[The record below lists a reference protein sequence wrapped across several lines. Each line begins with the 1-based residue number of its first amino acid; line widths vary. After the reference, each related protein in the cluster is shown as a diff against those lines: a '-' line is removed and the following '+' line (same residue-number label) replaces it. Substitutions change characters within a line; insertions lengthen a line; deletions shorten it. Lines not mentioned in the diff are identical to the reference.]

1 MFLIRD
7 ILIQLIYDNS
17 CPSLQFLDYSN
28 ELSYSSDMDFNLD
41 GDFDKLSSF
50 KVDMPELDFSCSS
63 KKTAKSKERAE
74 ENSSSGNCEGKKDL
88 FSFSFDFNE

>member
-1 MFLIRD
+1 
-7 ILIQLIYDNS
+7 
-17 CPSLQFLDYSN
+17 
-28 ELSYSSDMDFNLD
+28 MDFNLD

-63 KKTAKSKERAE
+63 KKTAKSKERTE